1 MHPIRSSLQ
10 PLVEQRIGRN
20 LLRNQLVEMRLK
32 SLLPLREI
40 DISEAGL
47 ADLKARTQ
55 KLQTRTL
62 GQLVADY
69 LGPEDPAKPSDRARR
84 IDAFVANRNWLA
96 HHLLASHAHLQTDAD
111 CQACIERLD
120 TDYAA
125 AGVVAA
131 EIAMV
136 TRVNMKVANAFLEA
150 WEAAGDELADGTAL
164 AAAMKRHLQ
173 DESVIDV
180 TVVFPPDTTEN
191 ILATVMRRLNREHH
205 DAAGWTRFSEA
216 GRVVRREA
224 PDLPKKGLLGI
235 ARQLEGFE
243 FEQWPPGNPNG
254 SWMFRV
260 KR

>member
-1 MHPIRSSLQ
+1 MQPIRSPLQ

-20 LLRNQLVEMRLK
+20 LLRNQLVEIRLK
-32 SLLPLREI
+32 ALLPLRRL

-47 ADLKARTQ
+47 ADLKARSQ

-69 LGPEDPAKPSDRARR
+69 LGPEDPTKPSERARR
-84 IDAFVANRNWLA
+84 IDAFVTNRNWLA
-96 HHLLASHAHLQTDAD
+96 HHLLASHANLQTDAD

-136 TRVNMKVANAFLEA
+136 SRVNLKMANALLEA
-150 WEAAGDELADGTAL
+150 WETEGADLADGMAL
-164 AAAMKRHLQ
+164 EAAMKRHLQ
-173 DESVIDV
+173 DESVSDV
-180 TVVFPPDTTEN
+180 TVLPPDPVGN

-205 DAAGWTRFSEA
+205 DEAGWTRFSDA
-216 GRVVRREA
+216 GRVARREA
-224 PDLPKKGLLGI
+224 PNLPKKGLLGI
-235 ARQLEGFE
+235 ARQLEGFD
-243 FEQWPPGNPNG
+243 FEQRPPGNPNG
-254 SWMFRV
+254 DWVFRV